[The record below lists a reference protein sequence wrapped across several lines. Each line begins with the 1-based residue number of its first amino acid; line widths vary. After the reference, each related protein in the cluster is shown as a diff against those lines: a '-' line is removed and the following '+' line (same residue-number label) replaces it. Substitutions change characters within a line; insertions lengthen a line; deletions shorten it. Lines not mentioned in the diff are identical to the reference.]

1 MASMRLFAQEVMPA
15 LHDYAKEI
23 DLPDPF
29 QRTPG
34 SVVLRAGVKRD
45 AVADRG
51 PLTELGLR

>member
-1 MASMRLFAQEVMPA
+1 MRLFAQEVMPA
-15 LHDYAKEI
+15 LREYGKEI

-34 SVVLRAGVKRD
+34 SVGLNNGAKRAP
-45 AVADRG
+45 VADRG